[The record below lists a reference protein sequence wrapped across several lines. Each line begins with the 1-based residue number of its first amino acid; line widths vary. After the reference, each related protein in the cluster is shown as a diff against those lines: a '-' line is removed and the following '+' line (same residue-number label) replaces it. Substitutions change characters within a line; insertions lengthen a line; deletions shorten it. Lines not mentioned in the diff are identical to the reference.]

1 MQPEHVESAGRR
13 GLVLLLGAVVVEY
26 LILSVSFDAAP
37 WLAHVQLTEQLGAV
51 KLVGPAVFAAIA
63 GVFALGGSKWI
74 HALASLANAR
84 PEPRV
89 QRLLLAVHAASFIA
103 LYALSRHIF
112 VEPFGV
118 SDNGGLWFAAWTVLG
133 SLTMGCLLAAFIDIA
148 SIGRLL
154 RQNVLLLIG
163 AAALATIAWHAG
175 ALASTFWEHT
185 SGPMMRL
192 LDLTARTLFEGGH
205 ADPETR
211 IMSTPRFAIEI
222 APACSGY
229 EGIGLILVFLSGFLF
244 MARERLSFPR
254 VLVVLP
260 IGVVVVWLVNL
271 VRIIALFAVGE
282 YVSPTLAVNGFHAFA
297 GWILFCATA
306 LALVYWTDSR
316 FSSQPAEQLD
326 KSFDTATT
334 AYVGPMLAVIAVSLL
349 TGLFATEIDLLYFAR
364 AAAGALV
371 LWLCRGYYAQLR
383 ARPSAVSVAIGLVIA
398 GLWMFLIEPP
408 DSGVS
413 PIAAELDTLTPA
425 SKALWLI
432 GRVFGLV
439 VIAPITEELA
449 FRGYLLRRLQSRD
462 FNHVPGTQWTVAA
475 VLVSSLLFG
484 AIHAN
489 LIAGTGAGLLF
500 AFAMLHRGKVVD
512 AITAHVVANAVLAVV
527 GLVRAAYWLW

>member
-1 MQPEHVESAGRR
+1 VQPEHVESAGRR

-51 KLVGPAVFAAIA
+51 KLVGPALFAAIA
-63 GVFALGGSKWI
+63 GVFALGGSKWL
-74 HALASLANAR
+74 HALAGLAKAR

-118 SDNGGLWFAAWTVLG
+118 NDHGGLWFGAWTALG

-154 RQNVLLLIG
+154 RQNIMLVIG
-163 AAALATIAWHAG
+163 AAVLATIAWHAG
-175 ALASTFWEHT
+175 GIASTFWEHT

-192 LDLTARTLFEGGH
+192 LDTTARMLFEGGH

-229 EGIGLILVFLSGFLF
+229 EGIGLILVFLGGFLF
-244 MARERLSFPR
+244 MARGRLSFPR
-254 VLVVLP
+254 VLIVLP

-282 YVSPTLAVNGFHAFA
+282 YISPTLAVNGFHAFA

-316 FSSQPAEQLD
+316 FSSPAEQLD

-334 AYVGPMLAVIAVSLL
+334 AYVAPMLAVIAVSLL
-349 TGLFATEIDLLYFAR
+349 TGLFATDIDLLYFAR

-371 LWLCRGYYAQLR
+371 LWLCRGYYTQLR
-383 ARPSAVSVAIGLVIA
+383 STPSVLSFVIGVVIA
-398 GLWMFLIEPP
+398 ALWMVLIKAPEG
-408 DSGVS
+408 GVS

-439 VIAPITEELA
+439 VIAPIAEELA
-449 FRGYLLRRLQSRD
+449 FRGYLLRRLQARD
-462 FNHVPGTQWTVAA
+462 FSHMPGTQWTVPA

-484 AIHAN
+484 AIHAD
-489 LIAGTGAGLLF
+489 LIAGTAAGLLF
-500 AFAMLHRGKVVD
+500 ALAMLHRGKIVD

-527 GLVRAAYWLW
+527 GLLRGAYWLW

>member
-1 MQPEHVESAGRR
+1 VQPEHVDSAGRR
-13 GLVLLLGAVVVEY
+13 GLALLLGAVVVEY

-51 KLVGPAVFAAIA
+51 KLVGPALFAAIA

-74 HALASLANAR
+74 HALGGLANAR

-89 QRLLLAVHAASFIA
+89 QRLLLALHAASFIA

-118 SDNGGLWFAAWTVLG
+118 NDHGGAWFAAWTALG

-154 RQNVLLLIG
+154 RQNAMLVIG
-163 AAALATIAWHAG
+163 AAVLATIAWHAG
-175 ALASTFWEHT
+175 AIAGSFWEHT

-192 LDLTARTLFEGGH
+192 LDATASVLFEGGH
-205 ADPETR
+205 ADPQTR

-260 IGVVVVWLVNL
+260 IGVAVVWLVNL
-271 VRIIALFAVGE
+271 VRIVALFAVGE

-306 LALVYWTDSR
+306 LALVYWTDNR
-316 FSSQPAEQLD
+316 FSSQPADQLD

-349 TGLFATEIDLLYFAR
+349 TGLFATDIDLLYVAR
-364 AAAGALV
+364 AVAGVLV
-371 LWLCRGYYAQLR
+371 LWLCRGYYAPLR
-383 ARPSAVSVAIGLVIA
+383 STPSVASVVVGLLIA
-398 GLWMFLIEPP
+398 GLWIVLIEPP
-408 DSGVS
+408 AGGIS
-413 PIAAELDTLTPA
+413 PIAAEFETLTPA
-425 SKALWLI
+425 SRVLWLI

-449 FRGYLLRRLQSRD
+449 FRGYLLRRLQAGD
-462 FNHVPGTQWTVAA
+462 FSHVPGTQWTVPA
-475 VLVSSLLFG
+475 VLISSLLFG
-484 AIHAN
+484 AIHAD
-489 LIAGTGAGLLF
+489 LIAGTAAGLLF

-527 GLVRAAYWLW
+527 GLARGAYWLW